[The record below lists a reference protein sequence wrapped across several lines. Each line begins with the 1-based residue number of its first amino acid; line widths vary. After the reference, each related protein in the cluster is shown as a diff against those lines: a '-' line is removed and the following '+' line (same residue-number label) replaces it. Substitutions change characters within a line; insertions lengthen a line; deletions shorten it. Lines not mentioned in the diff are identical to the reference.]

1 MRTKPV
7 IVLLILALCAS
18 SRPAIGEGL
27 AGLLPSLVGRV
38 PPRKTSALSGS
49 EFALR
54 ISGVDGP
61 DRERMIEEQ
70 LMAGNI
76 PEFLKDLKPVRLKGR
91 LENGEST
98 TATIFVTPD
107 YLAVGSN
114 QNFLLTPMNLK
125 TALGIAALYGFI
137 LPTKKM
143 VDAIFAQSDVH
154 LAPEPMIAGPEMRST
169 RYYVTHDRKIKEQRR
184 SLGATLASLVS
195 GDKKDVVLSNR
206 LLRNPG
212 KIAIYGW
219 HRPSGVPIQPLST
232 IHGER
237 YADYSHGI
245 RLVSDTV
252 LIDDAPV
259 SIYGV
264 LEDPGLAGL
273 VSDEGI
279 IRGIRRLL
287 QAPDAR

>member
-1 MRTKPV
+1 
-7 IVLLILALCAS
+7 
-18 SRPAIGEGL
+18 
-27 AGLLPSLVGRV
+27 LLPSLVGRV

>member
-1 MRTKPV
+1 VRTKPV

-212 KIAIYGW
+212 KIAIYGTA
-219 HRPSGVPIQPLST
+219 HQGSLFSPSAPST
-232 IHGER
+232 AKGMPTTVT
-237 YADYSHGI
+237 
-245 RLVSDTV
+245 VS
-252 LIDDAPV
+252 AW
-259 SIYGV
+259 
-264 LEDPGLAGL
+264 
-273 VSDEGI
+273 
-279 IRGIRRLL
+279 
-287 QAPDAR
+287 